1 MKDSLAINDT
11 VFSPLSHGYN
21 GQAGLFQSPV
31 NIGPVMP
38 PQRYGRLFQYSRG
51 QLELLFQA
59 QFNELESM
67 GVFQKPEDVG
77 VTVEY
82 LNPSFIVK
90 EGSGGFR
97 LVNAFSEVARYCKP
111 QPSLMPEVYSTLR
124 KSANGRTWL

>member
-1 MKDSLAINDT
+1 
-11 VFSPLSHGYN
+11 
-21 GQAGLFQSPV
+21 
-31 NIGPVMP
+31 MP
-38 PQRYGRLFQYSRG
+38 PQRNGRLFQYSRG